1 MPNTH
6 VAQEAQHSTGDRSL
20 TAYGPDAGK
29 PRGAAGTF
37 VSVKARRRY
46 WVLLV
51 ALIILSIGFSLGL
64 IFWDNPAE
72 PGTQGFQLILQRR
85 LERIVILLIVA
96 LCHAFATVAF
106 HTVTNNRILT
116 PSIMGFESLYRLIH
130 TATIFFFGLAGVVTS
145 RTLTSFLI
153 QLSIMV
159 VMSMLLYGWLLTG
172 HLNMHA
178 MLLIGIVIGGGL
190 GAMTTFMQRLLTP
203 SEFDVLAARLFGSL
217 SNADISQVPVAGP
230 IAVVAA
236 ILLFSLSR
244 GLNVLNLGADPATNL
259 GINPKILNISV
270 LALVSVLMGVT
281 TSLVGPMIFFGFLVA
296 TLSYQLAETYDH
308 RYVLPMAF
316 LTGYTVVTG
325 AYFLL
330 HHVFYAHGVV
340 NIVIELVGGGLFLL
354 IILRKGR
361 L

>member
-1 MPNTH
+1 MAKTN
-6 VAQEAQHSTGDRSL
+6 VAQDGQATAHPLL
-20 TAYGPDAGK
+20 TASGPDAGK

-37 VSVKARRRY
+37 VSLRARRRY

-51 ALIILSIGFSLGL
+51 TLIVLSIFFSLGL
-64 IFWDNPAE
+64 VFWDNPAE
-72 PGTQGFQLILQRR
+72 PGSAGFQLIFERR
-85 LERIVILLIVA
+85 LGRILILLIVA
-96 LCHAFATVAF
+96 LCHSFATVAF

-130 TATIFFFGLAGVVTS
+130 TATIFFFGLAGVLTA
-145 RTLTSFLI
+145 RTVTSFLI
-153 QLSIMV
+153 QLAIMV

-190 GAMTTFMQRLLTP
+190 GSMTTFMQRLLTP
-203 SEFDVLAARLFGSL
+203 SEFDVLTARLFGSL
-217 SNADISQVPVAGP
+217 SNADISQVPIAGP
-230 IAVVAA
+230 IAIAA
-236 ILLFSLSR
+236 AVLLYTLSR

-316 LTGYTVVTG
+316 LTGYAVISG

-340 NIVIELVGGGLFLL
+340 NIVIELIGGGLFLL